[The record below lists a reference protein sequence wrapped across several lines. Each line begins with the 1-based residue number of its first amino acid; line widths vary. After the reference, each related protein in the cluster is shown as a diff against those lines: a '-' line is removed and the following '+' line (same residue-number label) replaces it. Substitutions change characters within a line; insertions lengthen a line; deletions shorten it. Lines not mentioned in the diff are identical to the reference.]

1 MKHIIFVFI
10 FFSSIKGYTQS
21 GFIQAYDFGN
31 PGFSISNTLNINDTI
46 YITGTARQQDSLF
59 WCAYLARIDSSG
71 DLIGINYYYLVQDNI
86 GFAYNSDIIKTTDGG
101 LALISNSFHRANPIL
116 IKTDRQGKLEFMQEY
131 DVSEKPAPA
140 VHDILI
146 ETPTGYMLGG
156 SLNQGY
162 NLLDVSVVYVNKKGE
177 LIWKKTFGEKN
188 WSESG
193 TSAYLGPN
201 NIIMIAG
208 GSGYPDPKGKD
219 NQTRSNILYIDTL
232 GNIVKEWKSEIIDT
246 TNKLGGGWIEFE
258 PIPGGYLSI
267 NIRPKYL
274 PYFPLSS
281 NEFQT
286 IFQVVKR
293 DTAFNIIWTKEFN
306 DKIEQNWGFN
316 RLHDL
321 KLTPDSGFIV
331 VGKRIGPLNDPMYH
345 TYTTGWMIKLDKNG
359 KELWSRL
366 DTLFYFDNGLQ
377 DHQWTGVSVLSSGS
391 IVSAGYIDLVY
402 FDLPPDST
410 RSIGW
415 VMKVDECG
423 CVIPGCNPKV
433 STVANKIFKQIEIFP
448 NPALNILQVK
458 AEGMYDIE
466 IYDMTGKR
474 YYVQKGNEKN
484 AMVPINSLVSG
495 TYIIKLIFENH
506 IAFNKIFVKI

>member
-31 PGFSISNTLNINDTI
+31 PGFGINNTLNINDTI
-46 YITGTARQQDSLF
+46 YLTGTARQQDSLF
-59 WCAYLARIDSSG
+59 WCAYLAIIDSSG
-71 DLIGINYYYLVQDNI
+71 NLIGINYYYLVDDNI
-86 GFAYNSDIIKTTDGG
+86 GAAYNSDIIKTTDGG
-101 LALISNSFHRANPIL
+101 LAMISNSFQRANPIL

-146 ETPTGYMLGG
+146 ETPNGYMLGG
-156 SLNQGY
+156 SLNQGN
-162 NLLDVSVVYVNKKGE
+162 NLLDISVVYVNKKGE
-177 LIWKKTFGEKN
+177 LMWKKTYGEKD
-188 WSESG
+188 WSENG
-193 TSAYLGPN
+193 TSAYLMAEN
-201 NIIMIAG
+201 LIMIAG

-219 NQTRSNILYIDTL
+219 NQTRSNVIFIDSL
-232 GNIVKEWKSEIIDT
+232 GSIVKVWKSEVIDT
-246 TNKLGGGWIEFE
+246 FNKLGGGWIEFE
-258 PIPGGYLSI
+258 PISAGFLSI

-274 PYFPLSS
+274 PYLPLSD

-286 IFQVVKR
+286 ILQVVKR
-293 DTAFNIIWTKEFN
+293 DIAFNIIWAKEFN

-316 RLHDL
+316 RLFDI
-321 KLTPDSGFIV
+321 KLTPDSGIIV
-331 VGKRIGPLNDPMYH
+331 VGKRIGNLNDPMYH

-377 DHQWTGVSVLSSGS
+377 DHQWTGVNVLSGGS
-391 IVSAGYIDLVY
+391 IVSVGYIDLVY

-423 CVIPGCNPKV
+423 CIIPGCNTKV
-433 STVANKIFKQIEIFP
+433 STNVEQIFKEIKIFP
-448 NPALNILQVK
+448 NPAHNMLQVK
-458 AEGMYDIE
+458 AEGKYDIE
-466 IYDMTGKR
+466 IYDVAGKK
-474 YYVQKGNEKN
+474 YFNQKGYENN
-484 AMVPINSLVSG
+484 IMLPINSLISG

-506 IAFNKIFVKI
+506 IAYNKIFVKI